1 MPHMKSPVPPPATTI
16 RGAGPPSAPAAMKQD
31 DPTADAFSS
40 MGAIEDMKDFANNK
54 PAGNSGAND
63 NTSHQ
68 RGGRVRRR

>member
-1 MPHMKSPVPPPATTI
+1 
-16 RGAGPPSAPAAMKQD
+16 MKQD

-40 MGAIEDMKDFANNK
+40 MGAIEDIKDFANNK